1 MELFFPV
8 KYFMELFFHVKYFM
22 ELFFQVKYF
31 MELFFTD
38 FFMEHIS
45 IGDRL
50 APTMLEQ
57 SF

>member
-1 MELFFPV
+1 MELFFTR
-8 KYFMELFFHVKYFM
+8 KYFLELFFTGKCF
-22 ELFFQVKYF
+22 L
-31 MELFFTD
+31 ELFFTD

-45 IGDRL
+45 IGDHL

>member
-1 MELFFPV
+1 MELFFTRQ
-8 KYFMELFFHVKYFM
+8 YFLELFFAGKYFL
-22 ELFFQVKYF
+22 ELFFTGKCF
-31 MELFFTD
+31 LELFFTD

-45 IGDRL
+45 IGDHL

>member
-1 MELFFPV
+1 MELFFTR
-8 KYFMELFFHVKYFM
+8 KYFMELFFPR
-22 ELFFQVKYF
+22 KYF

-45 IGDRL
+45 IGDHL